1 MYDLK
6 CRFCAAPLQDS
17 FIDLGT
23 SPVANS
29 YVAPGDVLKIK
40 MEPFFALHAFVCR
53 ECFLVQVPLTETREH
68 IFNDEYVVLF
78 RIGAGAFPRLCRGDG
93 RPFGFG
99 AGSHVIEVASND
111 GYLLNTSR
119 SVASRS
125 SASSPRA
132 ASPRR
137 RSPPASR
144 AASPSSAPRPPRH

>member
-53 ECFLVQVPLTETREH
+53 DCFLVQLPLVETREH
-68 IFNDEYVVLF
+68 IFNDEYAYFSSYSESVLAHS
-78 RIGAGAFPRLCRGDG
+78 RDY
-93 RPFGFG
+93 
-99 AGSHVIEVASND
+99 VAAMVDRSASAPARMS
-111 GYLLNTSR
+111 SR
-119 SVASRS
+119 S
-125 SASSPRA
+125 PRTTA
-132 ASPRR
+132 TC
-137 RSPPASR
+137 
-144 AASPSSAPRPPRH
+144 